1 MRKIVWFKWCCA
13 RFYSQSRHISLE
25 TKPYQSTKVFGL
37 LYCMLVGILLG
48 CDYDGT
54 ECFPNL
60 RINFKSISDVD
71 SVQFY
76 LNGEQVCLEDIEEVH
91 DGIVEATKGL
101 SIYAISCRTSE
112 EESFDYLLS
121 HDAIEKCIPSE
132 EFPIWREFEC
142 EVSEK
147 HKKDIDSSKLA
158 LYVYLN
164 NDVEI
169 VEPVISFYTGNHYNV
184 IAERDTARWYS
195 YTSSTR
201 GRYFGFYGP
210 PEKWERLGC
219 AGGYCTASLPMV
231 EKVACY
237 DR

>member
-1 MRKIVWFKWCCA
+1 MSLNTKKVF
-13 RFYSQSRHISLE
+13 HISVLAIR
-25 TKPYQSTKVFGL
+25 KCSNILRGVMRKVFGFL
-37 LYCMLVGILLG
+37 LLIIACFFFG

-60 RINFKSISDVD
+60 RINFKSIYDVD

-76 LNGEQVCLEDIEEVH
+76 LDGERVCLDNKGEESGNFGV
-91 DGIVEATKGL
+91 DTKGFL
-101 SIYAISCRTSE
+101 MYAISCKTSVDDSYE
-112 EESFDYLLS
+112 YLFS
-121 HDAIEKCIPSE
+121 NDAIEKCIPSE

-147 HKKDIDSSKLA
+147 YKKDIDSSKLA

-201 GRYFGFYGP
+201 ERYFGFYGP

-219 AGGYCTASLPMV
+219 AGGYCLASLPMV
-231 EKVACY
+231 TKEACY

>member
-1 MRKIVWFKWCCA
+1 MRKIFDSLVFVTA
-13 RFYSQSRHISLE
+13 GFFY
-25 TKPYQSTKVFGL
+25 
-37 LYCMLVGILLG
+37 G

-60 RINFKSISDVD
+60 RINFMSTSDVD

-112 EESFDYLLS
+112 EESFDYLHS
-121 HDAIEKCIPSE
+121 NDEMEKCIPSE
-132 EFPIWREFEC
+132 AFPIWREFVC
-142 EVSEK
+142 VVSEK
-147 HKKDIDSSKLA
+147 DKKDIDASKLA

-169 VEPVISFYTGNHYNV
+169 VEPVINFYTGNHYNV
-184 IAERDTARWYS
+184 IADRDTAQWYS

-201 GRYFGFYGP
+201 GWYFGFYGP

-219 AGGYCTASLPMV
+219 AGGYCLASLPMV

>member
-25 TKPYQSTKVFGL
+25 IKPYQSTKVLGL

-60 RINFKSISDVD
+60 RINFKSIYDVD

-76 LNGEQVCLEDIEEVH
+76 LNGERVCLDNKGEESGNFGV
-91 DGIVEATKGL
+91 DTKGFL
-101 SIYAISCRTSE
+101 MYAISCKTSVDDSYE
-112 EESFDYLLS
+112 YLFS
-121 HDAIEKCIPSE
+121 NDAIEKCIPSE

-147 HKKDIDSSKLA
+147 YKKDIDSSKLA

-231 EKVACY
+231 TKVACY